1 MVANFLAIF
10 RGQRHGISARYAMDA
25 PSAPMFLSIF
35 KVFQQLSGTYIQE
48 SRVQSTELK
57 SYVKLNLNLIK
68 SEPKSCVGGGV
79 FVELC
84 ILECLCG

>member
-1 MVANFLAIF
+1 
-10 RGQRHGISARYAMDA
+10 MDA

-35 KVFQQLSGTYIQE
+35 KVFQQFSGTYIQE

-68 SEPKSCVGGGV
+68 SELKSCVGGEMNWLTAV
-79 FVELC
+79 AVSRRR
-84 ILECLCG
+84 ICGLPL